1 MATEAL
7 TRADIEEIVV
17 NNATKH
23 PKYREILLEDP
34 KKTVETQLNNTLP
47 DNIAV
52 EVVQESPTKIYIRLP
67 YIVREGDELS
77 DEDLE
82 QVAGGKDDTYS
93 CNESIGGFNTRNEF
107 SASVF

>member
-1 MATEAL
+1 MASELL
-7 TRADIEEIVV
+7 TRADIEAIVV
-17 NNATKH
+17 NNAIKH
-23 PKYREILLEDP
+23 PKYREVLLADP

-47 DNIAV
+47 DNITV
-52 EVVQESPTKIYIRLP
+52 EIVQESPTKIYIRLP
-67 YIVREGDELS
+67 HIVREGDELS